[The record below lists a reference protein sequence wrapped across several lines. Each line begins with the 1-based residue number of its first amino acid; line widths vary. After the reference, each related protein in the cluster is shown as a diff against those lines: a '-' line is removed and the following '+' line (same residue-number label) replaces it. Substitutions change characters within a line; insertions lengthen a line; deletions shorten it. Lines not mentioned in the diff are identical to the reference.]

1 MGEKRD
7 GGGKSKEKKE
17 ERDDR
22 GKSKEKERRR
32 EMAEARVRR
41 RKGER

>member
-32 EMAEARVRR
+32 EMVEARVRR
-41 RKGER
+41 RKGEG

>member
-32 EMAEARVRR
+32 EMAETRVRR
-41 RKGER
+41 RKGEG